1 MKIELSKKNIE
12 TVQMS
17 IEFMLERR
25 NEDLEYYS
33 PKEQD
38 FLNMK
43 QDIKDLQSLWND
55 LETEIKKGLLK

>member
-25 NEDLEYYS
+25 TEDLEYYS

>member
-17 IEFMLERR
+17 IEFMIERR
-25 NEDLEYYS
+25 TEDLDYYS
-33 PKEQD
+33 KEEAPFIDMSQE
-38 FLNMK
+38 
-43 QDIKDLQSLWND
+43 ITDLETLWNN

>member
-25 NEDLEYYS
+25 TEDLEYYS

-43 QDIKDLQSLWND
+43 QDIKDLESLWND

>member
-43 QDIKDLQSLWND
+43 QDIKDLESLWND